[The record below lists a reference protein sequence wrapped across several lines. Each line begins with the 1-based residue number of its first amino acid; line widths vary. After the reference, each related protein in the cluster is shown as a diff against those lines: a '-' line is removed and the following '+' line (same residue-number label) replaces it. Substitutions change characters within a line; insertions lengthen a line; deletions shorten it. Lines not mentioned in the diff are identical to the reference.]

1 MQLIIMKMKTK
12 MIIDSRKFGIIDL
25 GVDRGTNIVN
35 I

>member
-12 MIIDSRKFGIIDL
+12 VKINSLKFGIIDL